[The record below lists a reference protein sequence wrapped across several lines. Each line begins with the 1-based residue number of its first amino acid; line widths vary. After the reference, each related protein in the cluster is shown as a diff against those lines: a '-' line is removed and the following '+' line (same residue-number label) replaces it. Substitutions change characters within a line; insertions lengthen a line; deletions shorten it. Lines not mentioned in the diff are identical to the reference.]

1 MAEVF
6 EQKIQG
12 LSAEEKLRAIDRY
25 LTDLRGVLASMDE
38 IAALRKRRGETD
50 SGDFGGYKRADVI
63 EWIADLEKQRREALE
78 ELSQPS
84 EPGANVAGQAQG
96 SAKER
101 ATITL
106 ALEKLHASLSAEI
119 EHVRND
125 ILRELKYSY
134 KQSTAAYE
142 ELCAR
147 MDLLAEQVAQK
158 IIEQALDYDL
168 LAQRIVAQMASR
180 SETEA
185 SAAMERRIEELEKI
199 LLSLRAQNL
208 IRTPEET
215 ETPQGEALE
224 SDAQTPGEPTEEEWP
239 EALPEETET
248 PEGEALESDAQA
260 PGEPTEEEWP
270 EALPEETETPEG
282 ETLESDAQAPI
293 ETVVFAETAVEDF
306 AEEKADAAT
315 DGAIA
320 TDFEQPP
327 EPLPGHGPKAGA
339 EESTAETNRSDEA
352 TCDAGEKRED

>member
-248 PEGEALESDAQA
+248 PEGE
-260 PGEPTEEEWP
+260 
-270 EALPEETETPEG
+270 
-282 ETLESDAQAPI
+282 TLESDAQAPI